1 LNRIVSLV
9 LAASAIPHASHSP
22 SLTVFAAASLSGT
35 FREIGHLYQAR
46 HPGTIVTLNFAGSQQ
61 LAVQIEQGARA
72 DVFASADARW
82 MQYLQGRGLLEG
94 EPRVLAR
101 NRLVVIL
108 PAGNPAHIERLGDLA
123 HPGLKIILAAEA
135 VPAGA
140 YSREV
145 LRRLSATPGFGADY
159 AARVLANVVSLE
171 EDVNAVAG
179 KVRLGEADAGIVYR
193 TDAGSGTNGL
203 RVLEIPDSAN
213 AVAEYLVGTVRSSRS
228 AEAAGMFIALVLS
241 PDGQKILRDHGFLPA
256 EAP

>member
-1 LNRIVSLV
+1 MNRIVSLL
-9 LAASAIPHASHSP
+9 LAASIVPLAPQGS
-22 SLTVFAAASLSGT
+22 SLTVFAAASLTAT
-35 FREIGHLYQAR
+35 FREIGRLYEAQ
-46 HPGTIVTLNFAGSQQ
+46 HPGSTLRLNFAGSQQ

-108 PAGNPAHIERLGDLA
+108 PAANPAHIERLGDLA
-123 HPGLKIILAAEA
+123 HPGLKIVLAAEA

-145 LRRLSATPGFGADY
+145 LRRLSGTSGLGADY

-171 EDVNAVAG
+171 ENVNAVAG

-193 TDAGSGTNGL
+193 TDAGGGTDGL

-213 AVAEYLVGTVRSSRS
+213 VVAEYVVGAVRSGRAS
-228 AEAAGMFIALVLS
+228 EAARGFIALVLS
-241 PDGQKILRDHGFLPA
+241 PEGQKILRDHGFLPG